1 MTDSVFSRRRVLL
14 SAAFGLGAVALG
26 GISACSKVGGGASAS
41 SGKGLL
47 ETMKQR
53 GSAKIGVANEL
64 PYSFAHPDGTVDGVE
79 PEIAQAVLKRLGV
92 GKVEP
97 VVGTFAGMIPGLQA
111 GQMDMVCAAL
121 FMKQSRCATIIF
133 AEPDAV
139 SDDSLAVAPGNPLA
153 LDSLAK
159 VATSN
164 ARLSVVAGTLEAGK
178 AGEAHIGNILTV
190 QDHPA
195 GVDALKAGR
204 VDAHLGPTLT
214 LKTITK
220 QAGGKIDIAGPVPE
234 VPVTGAGV
242 AFRKQ
247 DEAFRTLFNQQ
258 LDELKKSGEF
268 ATILSKWGF
277 DPALAIRT
285 TANQLCQIGG

>member
-1 MTDSVFSRRRVLL
+1 VQQ
-14 SAAFGLGAVALG
+14 GNALG
-26 GISACSKVGGGASAS
+26 EK
-41 SGKGLL
+41 
-47 ETMKQR
+47 
-53 GSAKIGVANEL
+53 
-64 PYSFAHPDGTVDGVE
+64 H
-79 PEIAQAVLKRLGV
+79 
-92 GKVEP
+92 
-97 VVGTFAGMIPGLQA
+97 
-111 GQMDMVCAAL
+111 
-121 FMKQSRCATIIF
+121 
-133 AEPDAV
+133 
-139 SDDSLAVAPGNPLA
+139 
-153 LDSLAK
+153 SLAK
-159 VATSN
+159 VVTSN

-178 AGEAHIGNILTV
+178 ASEAHVASGNILTV

-220 QAGGKIDIAGPVPE
+220 QAGAKIDIAGPVPE

-247 DEAFRTLFNQQ
+247 DEAFRMLFNQQ

>member
-1 MTDSVFSRRRVLL
+1 MTDPVFSRRRVLF
-14 SAAFGLGAVALG
+14 SAAFGLGAVALA
-26 GISACSKVGGGASAS
+26 GISGCSKVGGASS

-47 ETMKQR
+47 ETMKAR

-97 VVGTFAGMIPGLQA
+97 IVGTFAGMIPGLQA

-133 AEPDAV
+133 ADPDAV
-139 SDDSLAVAPGNPLA
+139 SNDSLAVAPGNPLA

-178 AGEAHIGNILTV
+178 ASEAHVTAGNILTV

-214 LKTITK
+214 LQTIAK
-220 QAGGKIDIAGPVPE
+220 QAGAKIDIAGPVPE

-277 DPALAIRT
+277 DPALASRT